1 MQRGELAHEAWR
13 GMAPDVFFAE
23 RVLHDIC
30 GLYYSLTI
38 QAVACRTADRIAA
51 PASRGEL

>member
-1 MQRGELAHEAWR
+1 
-13 GMAPDVFFAE
+13 MAPDVFFAE